1 MSVLA
6 CGRHFVVEFLI
17 ADLFLIQ
24 VLNRRENNR
33 KLMNDIRPS
42 KILNSQPFHYTLWLS
57 LNGVFIER
65 IIADRFGT
73 VDVEPPVTNAAGIL
87 SLHPI
92 HKRKK
97 NFQNEWLIMS
107 LKTVALNL
115 ILLRYLFCYKKR

>member
-24 VLNRRENNR
+24 VLNTRENNR
-33 KLMNDIRPS
+33 KLMNDGRPS